1 MHYYN
6 IKDKWSYSEI
16 ATILLS
22 VKLQYT
28 ISLSILHLTA
38 ESRHQIDKSYLF
50 CYQQDITFSA
60 TLSTC
65 FTC

>member
-6 IKDKWSYSEI
+6 IKDKWSNSEI
-16 ATILLS
+16 ATTLLS

-50 CYQQDITFSA
+50 CSA

-65 FTC
+65 FTCWAR